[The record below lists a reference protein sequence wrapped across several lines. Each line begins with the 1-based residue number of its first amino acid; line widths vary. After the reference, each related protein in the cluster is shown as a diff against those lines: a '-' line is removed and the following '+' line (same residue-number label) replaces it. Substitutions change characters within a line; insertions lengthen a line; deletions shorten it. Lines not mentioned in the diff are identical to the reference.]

1 MRRRGRRVV
10 LGFLSVTSAPKIT
23 RRALSC
29 RIRQL
34 LHHLGVETIALPTW
48 RSGTLLGIGLGIG
61 ILTLDTFSHGTLS
74 EVATLF
80 FIMFIVVAGGFLLSG
95 VFFMARA
102 AGAKLGL

>member
-1 MRRRGRRVV
+1 MSDQASPPPSRRRNDSASDLA
-10 LGFLSVTSAPKIT
+10 LG
-23 RRALSC
+23 
-29 RIRQL
+29 
-34 LHHLGVETIALPTW
+34 
-48 RSGTLLGIGLGIG
+48 GTLFGIGLGIG

-74 EVATLF
+74 EVATLV